1 MRPSVGTRADRLTE
15 LVLDGR
21 ACVYSEATQ
30 GIVFLND
37 TATLI
42 WTLLDGRRSVEEVVS
57 AVRVHF
63 GPVDDLEDAVAA
75 TLATFRES
83 GLLRDSPAT
92 IEQQHDWQPV
102 TQPAGQLTGGWT
114 LRALGLT
121 GAIVCGDRALDQTLG
136 ELLRDLRSTGPHQDR
151 GTVDFTVQVRG
162 KGPWEISSPAHT
174 CHARNVSA
182 AIDGTLTAVNLTAVA
197 MTPTLALHAAVVIR
211 NGITLAI
218 PGPSGQGKTTLTTAL
233 LQQGWSYVSDEAL
246 ALDWKD
252 SAVVAYPRPL
262 ALSPWAAALLQVRGT
277 SSGQDVVIAA
287 SEVGTVHETDASQLP
302 AVSHIVLLDR
312 SPDQQPRLDALH
324 RADALASVVQRGFT
338 HVRRPREAMLT
349 LGALVSAVECCTLR
363 LDDPVAAA
371 MFLTRE
377 LG

>member
-1 MRPSVGTRADRLTE
+1 MPELAGSPADRLTE

-42 WTLLDGRRSVEEVVS
+42 WTLLDGRRTVDEVVS
-57 AVRVHF
+57 EVRVHF
-63 GPVDDLEDAVAA
+63 GSVDDLEGAVVA
-75 TLATFRES
+75 TLASFRES
-83 GLLRDSPAT
+83 GLLGDST
-92 IEQQHDWQPV
+92 TTTEQQHDWEPV
-102 TQPAGQLTGGWT
+102 AQSADQLTGGWT

-121 GAIVCGDRALDQTLG
+121 GAIACDDRALDQTLRG
-136 ELLRDLRSTGPHQDR
+136 LLRDLRSTGPHQDQ

-162 KGPWEISSPAHT
+162 RDPWEISSPAHT
-174 CHARNVSA
+174 CLAHDLSA
-182 AIDGTLTAVNLTAVA
+182 AVDGTLTAVNLTAVA
-197 MTPTLALHAAVVIR
+197 TTPTLALHAAVVTR

-246 ALDWKD
+246 ALDWRD
-252 SAVVAYPRPL
+252 SAVVTYPRPL
-262 ALSPWAAALLQVRGT
+262 ALSPWAAALLGVRGT

-287 SEVGTVHETDASQLP
+287 SEVGTVHASEAP
-302 AVSHIVLLDR
+302 AVRHIVLLDR
-312 SPDQQPRLDALH
+312 SPDQQPRLDVLH
-324 RADALASVVQRGFT
+324 RADALASLVQRGFT
-338 HVRRPREAMLT
+338 HVRRPREAMVT
-349 LGALVSAVECCTLR
+349 LGALVSAAECWTLR
-363 LDDPVAAA
+363 LGDPLAAA
-371 MFLTRE
+371 AFLTRE